1 MIGKCSLVGNERLY
15 RVFSW
20 CVLHCLRSFCLVK
33 LRVPAPQDALG
44 LVTMMWHQVIVM
56 NAALLGHTR
65 MLKTD
70 NFGETRLAL
79 HVPSSS

>member
-1 MIGKCSLVGNERLY
+1 MVAQVARSYFSGCLMID
-15 RVFSW
+15 
-20 CVLHCLRSFCLVK
+20 CLRSFYLVK

-44 LVTMMWHQVIVM
+44 LVTMMLHQVIAM

-65 MLKTD
+65 MLRTD
-70 NFGETRLAL
+70 CLTEQTRLVL